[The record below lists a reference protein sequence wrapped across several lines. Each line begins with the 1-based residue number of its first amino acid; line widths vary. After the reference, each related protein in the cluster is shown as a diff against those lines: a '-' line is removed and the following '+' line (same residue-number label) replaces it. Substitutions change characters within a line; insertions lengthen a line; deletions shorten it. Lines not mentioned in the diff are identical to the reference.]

1 MERQTLSNCLPLFRL
16 GSGHKEVESED
27 YNLSRQHLDNNRV
40 QGRVIDTKRCSPFS
54 SPELKLCHQLQEVCV
69 RPLPCVGISGIGNR
83 FSEFEDGTSQGES
96 RKDRETMPISNLVR
110 KSISEELS
118 KVNGETLL
126 YGNGSS
132 TSTSAIQEPLT
143 TLNYRSLYEEVI
155 RRHNCVTKEE
165 AKLELDS

>member
-1 MERQTLSNCLPLFRL
+1 
-16 GSGHKEVESED
+16 
-27 YNLSRQHLDNNRV
+27 
-40 QGRVIDTKRCSPFS
+40 
-54 SPELKLCHQLQEVCV
+54 
-69 RPLPCVGISGIGNR
+69 
-83 FSEFEDGTSQGES
+83 
-96 RKDRETMPISNLVR
+96 MPISNLVR